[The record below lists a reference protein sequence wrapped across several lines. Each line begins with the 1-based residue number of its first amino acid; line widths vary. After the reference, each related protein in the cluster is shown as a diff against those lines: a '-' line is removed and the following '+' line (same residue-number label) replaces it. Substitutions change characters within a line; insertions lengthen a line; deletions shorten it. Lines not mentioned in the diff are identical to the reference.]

1 MHYLKYYENKIIQ
14 YDLANKF
21 NYKTTKNLPKLK
33 KIVLNFKTNTFAET
47 LFAIEI
53 IVKKKLNFI
62 RSKKPNIFLKLQKGQ
77 PIGGKVILKKIL
89 MYDFLSSILIESFPK
104 ISNNIKFKKTNN
116 RNTFSIKLTNKNLN
130 FLNIKEHYNLI
141 NLLPYLT
148 LTIITNSKT
157 KKELMFLLKSFKI
170 NIKQNT

>member
-1 MHYLKYYENKIIQ
+1 MHYLKYYEKKIIH

-21 NYKTTKNLPKLK
+21 NYKTTKSLPKLK
-33 KIVLNFKTNTFAET
+33 KIILNFKTNTFAET

-53 IVKKKLNFI
+53 IVKKKSNFI

-89 MYDFLSSILIESFPK
+89 MYDFLSSILLEIFPK
-104 ISNNIKFKKTNN
+104 IYNNIKFKKTNN
-116 RNTFSIKLTNKNLN
+116 KNTFSIKLTNKNLN

-141 NLLPYLT
+141 NLIPYLT
-148 LTIITNSKT
+148 ITIITNSKT
-157 KKELMFLLKSFKI
+157 QKELMFLLKSFKI
-170 NIKQNT
+170 NIKKNT